1 MTSSVMSLLAPRGRS
16 FTSSTTPLVFI
27 SEWRSYL
34 GRPPASCEGF
44 CAGAMVT
51 HNIKNKANRN
61 GVLVA
66 GERKMGFFRLSSTGP
81 PSGRPRAR
89 YEGRTAFRRAR
100 PDETE
105 TQKHRNNDQRFSGLP
120 KKLLFAIKPSI
131 ASSTRKTTGW
141 YTQLAF
147 EATAFRHFRQRRGR
161 LQGGVQG
168 WQRYQSPLGETY
180 GSGCAEG

>member
-51 HNIKNKANRN
+51 HNIKNQANRN

-66 GERKMGFFRLSSTGP
+66 GERRMGFFRLSSTGP

-89 YEGRTAFRRAR
+89 YGGRSAFRRAR
-100 PDETE
+100 PEETE
-105 TQKHRNNDQRFSGLP
+105 TQKQWAAVLGFA
-120 KKLLFAIKPSI
+120 KK
-131 ASSTRKTTGW
+131 AS
-141 YTQLAF
+141 L
-147 EATAFRHFRQRRGR
+147 
-161 LQGGVQG
+161 
-168 WQRYQSPLGETY
+168 RYKAVYWFVHSEDNRMVHPVGF
-180 GSGCAEG
+180 